1 MTDPAEPKGPNPRLI
16 VGFLS
21 VMLAVQV
28 FYAGVEIL
36 GGGWDTTRPL
46 PLITGVAYFVYA
58 ALLGIFVV
66 GVVRRMPWA
75 WTLAVV
81 IAGFGLVLTGLQ
93 VLDGDPIEGHVLGIF
108 IDAGLLYY
116 LLKPSIR
123 AMFGH

>member
-1 MTDPAEPKGPNPRLI
+1 MTDPTEPQGPNPRLI

-21 VMLAVQV
+21 VMLAVQG

-36 GGGWDTTRPL
+36 GNGWDTSQPL
-46 PLITGVAYFVYA
+46 PLVTGVAYFVYA

-81 IAGFGLVLTGLQ
+81 IAGFGLVLSGLQ
-93 VLDGDPIEGHVLGIF
+93 VLAGDPVEQHVLGIF